1 VRVPASP
8 AALPDTEDPAVP
20 AGLPGWDPAWSR
32 LVTVPAVDGD
42 RTLHVMDTGSV
53 LAEAGLTPD
62 GTILAVHGNP
72 TWSYLWRSLAAAT
85 LEAARAGVGPVW
97 RVVAPD
103 QLDMGF
109 SERLAHDRL
118 PRPSEAGSAPLGD
131 DAGYRTLGGR
141 IADLDALVTTLGL
154 DAAARSGHPL
164 LTLGHDWGGVVS
176 LGWAGRNQD
185 LVAGA
190 MTLNT
195 AVHQDPDEP
204 IPAPLRA
211 ALAGPLLPGSTVLTD
226 AFLKV
231 TTSLGHPPLGSG
243 VRAAY
248 HLPYRSADRRG
259 GIGGFVADIPVGP
272 GHGSHAEL
280 ERVST
285 DLASF
290 RKPALI
296 LWGPK
301 DPVFLDRYLADL
313 LDRLPQADLHRF
325 ETAGHLLAEDVD
337 IAGPILHW
345 AQRVLDP
352 AAAPAPAGQD
362 PDYRPLWSF
371 LEDWRDDPATALV
384 DMAGPSRPPVSWSR
398 LAGVVDA
405 MAVGLVRLGVKPGDR
420 ISMMVTPGID
430 LTAALYASLRIGAV
444 VVVADAGLGIAG
456 MTRAVRA
463 ARPDWVI
470 GMVPGLTVARAQGWP
485 GRRVSVSTLPAPLAT
500 ALGVEDSLYRMA
512 ADHAGQRYADGAGG
526 RVLEPAAQDPA
537 AILYTS
543 GSTGPAKGVMYTH
556 GRLAALTTLLRDVF
570 DVRPGSGLLAGF
582 APFALLGPAIGATSI
597 TPDMA
602 VTRPATLTATAVAEA
617 AAAGQATIL
626 FASPAALR
634 NVVATADRL
643 SAAQRSVLGR
653 IDLVLSAGA
662 PVHPQLMAQV
672 ARIFPAAQIH
682 SPYGMTEALL
692 LADIDRPAIEAL
704 AAPSGGS
711 TDDGVCVGRPVGP
724 VRIAIAPLLADGSA
738 AEELL
743 EGRQAAGVLGEVVV
757 SAPHQKAGYDRLWLT
772 DALSRRDTRDG
783 LQWHRTQDIGH
794 LDGEGRLWI
803 EGRLQHVVTTPAGPV
818 APGGPE
824 ARIDAL
830 DAVLRSAVVGVGP
843 QGTQAVVAVVEV
855 TGGPGTDG
863 VRRGLAPT
871 DLAAAVR
878 GAAAPVPLAAVLV
891 TDRVPVDIRHN
902 SKIDRTRLAH
912 WADGVL
918 AGGRVGTP

>member
-1 VRVPASP
+1 MRVPASP
-8 AALPDTEDPAVP
+8 AALPDTEDP

-32 LVTVPAVDGD
+32 LVTVRTVDGH
-42 RTLHVMDTGSV
+42 RTLHVMDTGGV
-53 LAEAGLTPD
+53 LAEAGLTPE

-85 LEAARAGVGPVW
+85 VEAARAGVGPVW

-118 PRPSEAGSAPLGD
+118 PRPSAAGAAPLGD

-141 IADLDALVTTLGL
+141 IADLDALVSTLGL
-154 DAAARSGHPL
+154 DEAARSGHPL

-204 IPAPLRA
+204 IPAPLQA

-231 TTSLGHPPLGSG
+231 TTSLGNPPLGSG

-248 HLPYRSADRRG
+248 HLPYRSAERRG

-296 LWGPK
+296 LWGPR

-345 AQRVLDP
+345 AQRVLHPATAP
-352 AAAPAPAGQD
+352 AAAGRD

-371 LEDWRDDPATALV
+371 LEDWRDEPATALV

-500 ALGVEDSLYRMA
+500 ALGVEASLYRMA

-526 RVLEPAAQDPA
+526 PVHEPAAQDPA
-537 AILYTS
+537 AILFTS

-570 DVRPGSGLLAGF
+570 DVRPGSSLLAGF

-617 AAAGQATIL
+617 AGAGQATIL

-643 SAAQRSVLGR
+643 STAQRSVLGR

-662 PVHPQLMAQV
+662 PVHPRLMAQV

-724 VRIAIAPLLADGSA
+724 VRIAVAPLLADGSA

-772 DALSRRDTRDG
+772 DALSRRDTLDG
-783 LQWHRTQDIGH
+783 LQWHRTQDVGH

-855 TGGPGTDG
+855 SGGPGTDG

-871 DLAAAVR
+871 HLAAAVR
-878 GAAAPVPLAAVLV
+878 EAAAPVPLAAVLV

-902 SKIDRTRLAH
+902 SKIDRTRLAR
-912 WADGVL
+912 WADGLL

>member
-1 VRVPASP
+1 MRVPASP
-8 AALPDTEDPAVP
+8 AALPDTHAPAAP

-32 LVTVPAVDGD
+32 LVTVRTFDGD
-42 RTLHVMDTGSV
+42 RTLHVLDTGDV
-53 LAEAGLTPD
+53 LAEAGLRPD
-62 GTILAVHGNP
+62 GIILAVHGNP

-85 LEAARAGVGPVW
+85 LDAARSGDGPVW

-109 SERLAHDRL
+109 SERLAHGRL
-118 PRPSEAGSAPLGD
+118 PRPSAAGTAPLGD

-154 DAAARSGHPL
+154 DAAARSGQSL

-185 LVAGA
+185 LVDGA

-195 AVHQDPDEP
+195 AVHRDPAEP
-204 IPAPLRA
+204 LPAPLRA
-211 ALAGPLLPGSTVLTD
+211 ALAGPLLPGSTVTTD

-231 TTSLGHPPLGSG
+231 TTSLGNPPLDSG

-272 GHGSHAEL
+272 AHGSHEEL
-280 ERVST
+280 QRVSR
-285 DLASF
+285 DLAAF
-290 RKPALI
+290 QKPALI
-296 LWGPK
+296 LWGPQ

-313 LDRLPQADLHRF
+313 LERLPQADLHRF

-337 IAGPILHW
+337 IAGPILRW
-345 AQRVLDP
+345 ARGVLDP
-352 AAAPAPAGQD
+352 PAVQAPVWRDG
-362 PDYRPLWSF
+362 DYRPLWSF
-371 LEDWRDDPATALV
+371 LDAWRQEPATALV
-384 DMAGPSRPPVSWSR
+384 DMAGASRPPVSWSR

-405 MAVGLVRLGVKPGDR
+405 MAVGLVRLGVRPGDR
-420 ISMMVTPGID
+420 VSMMVTPGLD
-430 LTAALYASLRIGAV
+430 LTAALYACLRIGAV
-444 VVVADAGLGIAG
+444 VVVADAGLGVPG

-463 ARPDWVI
+463 ARPDWII
-470 GMVPGLTVARAQGWP
+470 GMTPGLTVARAQDWP
-485 GRRVSVSTLPAPLAT
+485 GRRISVSTLPAPLAA
-500 ALGVEDSLYRMA
+500 ALRVEDSLYRMA
-512 ADHAGQRYADGAGG
+512 AAHAGRRYADGDAGP
-526 RVLEPAAQDPA
+526 VHEPAADDPA
-537 AILYTS
+537 AVLYTS
-543 GSTGPAKGVMYTH
+543 GSTGPAKGVVYTH
-556 GRLAALTTLLRDVF
+556 GRLSALSGLLRDVF
-570 DVRPGSGLLAGF
+570 DVRPGSSLLAGF

-597 TPDMA
+597 TPDMS

-643 SAAQRSVLGR
+643 SPDQRSVLGR

-662 PVHPQLMAQV
+662 PVHPRLVAQV
-672 ARIFPAAQIH
+672 ARIFPAAEIH

-692 LADIDRPAIEAL
+692 LTDIDRPTIEHL
-704 AAPSGGS
+704 AAPTGDG
-711 TDDGVCVGRPVGP
+711 TQDGVCVGRPVGP
-724 VRIAIAPLLADGSA
+724 VRIAIAPLRDDGSA
-738 AEELL
+738 AENLL
-743 EGRQAAGVLGEVVV
+743 EGPAATGRLGEVVV

-783 LQWHRTQDIGH
+783 LQWHRTQDVGH
-794 LDGEGRLWI
+794 LDAEGRLWI
-803 EGRLQHVVTTPAGPV
+803 EGRLQHVVATPAGPV

-843 QGTQAVVAVVEV
+843 HGTQAVVAVVEAA
-855 TGGPGTDG
+855 GNPDRGR
-863 VRRGLAPT
+863 VRPGLAPT

-878 GAAAPVPLAAVLV
+878 KAALPVPVAAVLV
-891 TDRVPVDIRHN
+891 TDTVPVDIRHN
-902 SKIDRTRLAH
+902 SKVDRSRLAR